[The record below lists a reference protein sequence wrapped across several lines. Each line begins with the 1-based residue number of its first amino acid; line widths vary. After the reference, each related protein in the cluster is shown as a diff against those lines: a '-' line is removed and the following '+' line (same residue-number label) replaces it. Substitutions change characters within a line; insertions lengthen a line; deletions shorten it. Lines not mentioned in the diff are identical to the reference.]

1 MITNSTTLTQSAHR
15 VSRGQRTSAAAIASA
30 RKEREDHEPNQE
42 KLDKAVDE
50 AWFVAAAG
58 VFLLDSG
65 PYLHEKDHRTH
76 QAYGGQDGD
85 HVPQPAAP
93 RTGLRLCC
101 AHGPGHYLIARGRR
115 SQPISGGD

>member
-76 QAYGGQDGD
+76 QAYGGQGGD
-85 HVPQPAAP
+85 HGPQPAAP
-93 RTGLRLCC
+93 RTGLRLCW
-101 AHGPGHYLIARGRR
+101 AHGPGTYLLPAGPP
-115 SQPISGGD
+115 SHPISGGD

>member
-76 QAYGGQDGD
+76 QAYGGSEGQ
-85 HVPQPAAP
+85 HSPPPPPPPP
-93 RTGLRLCC
+93 RARRFR
-101 AHGPGHYLIARGRR
+101 GPM
-115 SQPISGGD
+115 